1 MNTSTP
7 RTAARPA
14 VGRATPTTAR
24 KRPRLFHFMIVA
36 IAVAVPSSLLMRTD
50 SRVATTIE
58 FTGSPQTYVVPAG
71 ICRLRVDLVGG
82 AGGRGGTAGAPGAGG
97 QAIAVLAVTPRET
110 LRVRVGGWGA
120 EAVGSTPGA
129 GGWNGGG
136 DGGEALGYP
145 DGRPGKAGSGGGG
158 ATDVRQGGDGL
169 EHRIIVA
176 AGGSGGAGGGIGG
189 PLGMGGGNGGGL
201 RGADGAAPLGTANAA
216 TGGRGATETIGGN
229 PGRNA
234 SDLAVTATAGAL
246 GVGGDGAPGGAS
258 GGGGG
263 GGGLY
268 GGGGGGASAFFNGGH
283 GGGGSGFGPEGTTFQ
298 AGVGGGDGRARISYD
313 PDRDGCAGR

>member
-7 RTAARPA
+7 RTTARPG

-24 KRPRLFHFMIVA
+24 KRPRLLYLMIAA
-36 IAVAVPSSLLMRTD
+36 IAVAVPSSLLTRAD
-50 SRVATTIE
+50 SRVATSLE
-58 FTGSPQTYVVPAG
+58 FTGSPQAYVVPAG

-82 AGGRGGTAGAPGAGG
+82 AGGLGGTAGTPGAGG

-110 LRVRVGGWGA
+110 LRIRVGGWET
-120 EAVGSTPGA
+120 EAVGPTPGA

-145 DGRPGKAGSGGGG
+145 DGRSGKAGAGEGG
-158 ATDVRQGGDGL
+158 ATDVRRDGDGL

-176 AGGSGGAGGGIGG
+176 AGGSGGAGGGSSAV
-189 PLGMGGGNGGGL
+189 
-201 RGADGAAPLGTANAA
+201 RSERAAA
-216 TGGRGATETIGGN
+216 TAAASVGQTVLHPSGQRTLHTGGKGATEATGGN

-234 SDLAVTATAGAL
+234 SDPAVTATAGAPGL
-246 GVGGDGAPGGAS
+246 GAHGASGGAS

-268 GGGGGGASAFFNGGH
+268 GGGGGGGSTSFSGGH
-283 GGGGSGFGPEGTTFQ
+283 GGGGSGFGPEGTTFR
-298 AGVGGGDGRARISYD
+298 AGVGGGEG
-313 PDRDGCAGR
+313 